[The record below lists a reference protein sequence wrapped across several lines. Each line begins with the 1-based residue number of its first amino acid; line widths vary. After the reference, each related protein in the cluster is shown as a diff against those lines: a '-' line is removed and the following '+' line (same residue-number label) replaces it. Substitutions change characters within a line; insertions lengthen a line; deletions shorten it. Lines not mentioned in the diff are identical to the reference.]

1 MSFENTLQRGFCW
14 IVIYLVLPGDI
25 ISINNYWGKWKT
37 DSIALCVL
45 CPLTC
50 HVQMLLL
57 FLFQGIVFLRMF
69 VKKNSENLNVY
80 EILNSIFWV
89 PWLTLCMMATYIS
102 SGFSGNNSSQKRVW
116 YNSLIRGS
124 RLLFAVWSR
133 WFLVWYHRPEFSL
146 GQGSRDCPLLMW
158 SRAPT
163 TKPDLEISPN
173 KSSVLG

>member
-37 DSIALCVL
+37 DSIALCAL

-50 HVQMLLL
+50 HVQMLFL

-69 VKKNSENLNVY
+69 VKKNSENSNMY

-116 YNSLIRGS
+116 YNSPIRGS
-124 RLLFAVWSR
+124 RLFICCLEP
-133 WFLVWYHRPEFSL
+133 LVFSL
-146 GQGSRDCPLLMW
+146 VPQTWILSWTRQSR
-158 SRAPT
+158 
-163 TKPDLEISPN
+163 SPFAH
-173 KSSVLG
+173 VV